1 MYSKQSDT
9 ESNVSGFINYSEDNI
24 KRLYTSAIE
33 VIPTIEKNKLFY
45 LCNFI
50 VYNLCLIFPSQ
61 NIQLINEDILE
72 VQKNLKAIVKNS
84 GHLEKQVTALLLAL
98 PQPSVSLSM
107 EE

>member
-33 VIPTIEKNKLFY
+33 
-45 LCNFI
+45 
-50 VYNLCLIFPSQ
+50 